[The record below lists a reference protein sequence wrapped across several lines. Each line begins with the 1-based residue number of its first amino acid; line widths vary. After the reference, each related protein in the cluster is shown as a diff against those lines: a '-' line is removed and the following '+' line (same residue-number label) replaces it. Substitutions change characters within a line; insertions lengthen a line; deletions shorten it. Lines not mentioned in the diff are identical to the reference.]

1 MSNVGHNS
9 NVYVDIGRLSQPDR
23 ELLSGAIKE
32 LSDSYARTE
41 AERELQREILNKMNE
56 SMAISK
62 KLLRAVSRTYH
73 KNNHGEVKEFNQ
85 NYEEM
90 YTVLVGGD

>member
-1 MSNVGHNS
+1 MSDIGHNS
-9 NVYVDIGRLSQPDR
+9 AVYVDVGRLSEADR

-32 LSDSYARTE
+32 LSDSYARAE
-41 AERELQREILNKMNE
+41 AERELQREILTKMNDQ
-56 SMAISK
+56 MAISK

-90 YTVLVGGD
+90 YTVLVGD